1 MEYRRLGKAGL
12 KVSALSLG
20 SWVTFGKQVDMND
33 AKSLLKTAYDGGI
46 NFFDNAEGYE
56 VGESERIMG
65 DAIAGLGLARDTF
78 AVSSKV
84 FWGGDK
90 QMQLGLSAKHVRD
103 ACDAALKRL
112 RVDYLDL
119 YFCHR
124 PDIDTPIEETV
135 RAMHN
140 LVQQGKVIYWGTSE
154 WSSQQITQAHAIA
167 KQEHLTAPTMEQ
179 PQYNL
184 LHRDKVDGEFNT
196 LYEEFGMGTTI
207 WSPLASGLLTGKYND
222 GIPDDSRL
230 ALPGY
235 EWLRDLWTS
244 EDGKKK
250 LEKIRQLSILSKE
263 LDISMAHLSI
273 AWCLKNPNVST
284 VILGASRLSQLTDNL
299 GAMNA
304 VAKLTP
310 EVIARIETIV
320 ANKPAAAE
328 RFGQ

>member
-20 SWVTFGKQVDMND
+20 SWVTFGKQVDMSD
-33 AKSLLKTAYDGGI
+33 AKKLLKTAYDSGI

-56 VGESERIMG
+56 AGESEKIMG
-65 DAIAGLGLARDTF
+65 DAINGLGLPRDTF

-103 ACDAALKRL
+103 ACDAALQRL
-112 RVDYLDL
+112 KVDYLDL

-140 LVQQGKVIYWGTSE
+140 LIEQGKVMYWGTSE
-154 WSSQQITQAHAIA
+154 WSAQQITEAHAVA
-167 KQEHLTAPTMEQ
+167 RAHHLTPPTMEQ

-184 LHRDKVDGEFNT
+184 LHRDKVDGEFLP
-196 LYEEFGMGTTI
+196 LYENFGMGTTI
-207 WSPLASGLLTGKYND
+207 WSPLASGMLTGKYND

-244 EDGKKK
+244 EDGKQK
-250 LEKIRQLSILSKE
+250 LEKVRQLTALAKE
-263 LDISMAHLSI
+263 LGVSVTHLSL

-284 VILGASRLSQLTDNL
+284 VILGASRLSQLEDNL
-299 GAMNA
+299 QALNA
-304 VAKLTP
+304 LEKLTP
-310 EVIARIETIV
+310 DVMEKIETIV
-320 ANKPAAAE
+320 ANKPAVGE

>member
-1 MEYRRLGKAGL
+1 
-12 KVSALSLG
+12 
-20 SWVTFGKQVDMND
+20 
-33 AKSLLKTAYDGGI
+33 
-46 NFFDNAEGYE
+46 
-56 VGESERIMG
+56 
-65 DAIAGLGLARDTF
+65 
-78 AVSSKV
+78 
-84 FWGGDK
+84 
-90 QMQLGLSAKHVRD
+90 
-103 ACDAALKRL
+103 
-112 RVDYLDL
+112 
-119 YFCHR
+119 
-124 PDIDTPIEETV
+124 
-135 RAMHN
+135 
-140 LVQQGKVIYWGTSE
+140 
-154 WSSQQITQAHAIA
+154 
-167 KQEHLTAPTMEQ
+167 
-179 PQYNL
+179 
-184 LHRDKVDGEFNT
+184 
-196 LYEEFGMGTTI
+196 MGTTI

-235 EWLRDLWTS
+235 EWLRDLWTG

-310 EVIARIETIV
+310 EVIARIEAIV

>member
-20 SWVTFGKQVDMND
+20 SWVTFGKQVDMTD
-33 AKSLLKTAYDGGI
+33 AKTLLKTAYDGGI

-56 VGESERIMG
+56 AGESEKIMG
-65 DAIAGLGLARDTF
+65 DAISALGLARDTY

-140 LVQQGKVIYWGTSE
+140 LIQQGKVMYWGTSE
-154 WSSQQITQAHAIA
+154 WSAQQITQAHAIA
-167 KQEHLTAPTMEQ
+167 RQEHLTAPSMEQ

-184 LHRDKVDGEFNT
+184 LHRDKVDGEFNP
-196 LYEEFGMGTTI
+196 LYEQFGMGTTI
-207 WSPLASGLLTGKYND
+207 WSPLASGLLTGKYNA

-250 LEKIRQLSILSKE
+250 LEKIRQLSVLANE
-263 LDISMAHLSI
+263 FDINMAHLSI

-284 VILGASRLSQLTDNL
+284 VILGASRLSQLEDNL
-299 GAMNA
+299 GAMD
-304 VAKLTP
+304 VVSKLTP
-310 EVIARIETIV
+310 DVIERIEAIF